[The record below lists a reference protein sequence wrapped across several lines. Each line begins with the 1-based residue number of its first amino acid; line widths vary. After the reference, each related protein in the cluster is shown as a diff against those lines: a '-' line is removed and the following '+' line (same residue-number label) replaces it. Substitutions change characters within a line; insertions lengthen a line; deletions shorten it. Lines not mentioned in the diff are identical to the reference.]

1 MTSHLRRYALFFMGG
16 LFFCLG
22 LVGVLLPILPTTPF
36 MILAAMCFA
45 SSSPKFHQALLNNR
59 WFGDD
64 LRRWEVSHTMKRSTK
79 KRATVVIVLSFSIS
93 VIVLWG
99 ELFLQ
104 GMLLVIAA
112 LLLFFLWRISEEQSD

>member
-1 MTSHLRRYALFFMGG
+1 MTSQLRRYALFFMGG
-16 LFFCLG
+16 FFFCLG

-64 LRRWEVSHTMKRSTK
+64 LRRWEAHHTMKRRTK

-93 VIVLWG
+93 IIVLWG

-104 GMLLVIAA
+104 SMLLVMAA
-112 LLLFFLWRISEEQSD
+112 LLLFFLWRISEESSG

>member
-16 LFFCLG
+16 LFFLG